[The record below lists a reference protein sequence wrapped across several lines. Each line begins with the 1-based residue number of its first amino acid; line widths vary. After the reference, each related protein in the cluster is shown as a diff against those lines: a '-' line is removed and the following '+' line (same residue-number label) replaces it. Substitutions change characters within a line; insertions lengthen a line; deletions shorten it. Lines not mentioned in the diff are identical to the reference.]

1 MAEHSRSP
9 EEPAGGKARG
19 HGGRHRADRRDGRRG
34 AQSGAKVGRRR
45 FLGYLIAAP
54 TLAVA
59 VDWAVS
65 AATSQHANAA
75 VPSVPQPEQIFDLGD
90 MQNLAAA
97 PTSGLITVVVN
108 EDGTAS
114 FAVPRAEVGQGMT
127 TAIAMM
133 VAEELDLPLDKVN
146 VTLADARPELLMNQ
160 LTGGSNSMRSMYTP
174 VRTAAAIARQR
185 LVETAAAKWSADAAQ
200 LTTSGGVVTG
210 PGGQSLTYGEL
221 ATAAAASTTTAVTG
235 TLKDPSDFTILGTPQ
250 GRIDALDIVTGKKQ
264 FTMDL
269 HIPGAL
275 PTMVARPPTINGTPV
290 SVNNEAAILAMP
302 GVTDVAKLPH
312 GVAIRSQTFGQCID
326 AIQSID
332 VTWGPGTVD
341 GLSDSKIESQLKAAL
356 PALTTPVQLLA
367 GTVKA
372 DFFFA
377 FASNSPLEPDCAI
390 ADVRSTSAEIWS
402 SLKAPIDAQGEIAAA
417 LGLPPSAVTVHVTQ
431 GGGSFGRH
439 LFHDAALEA
448 ALASQK
454 MGKPV
459 KLSWSRTD
467 NFRQGRAHPMCV
479 SRVQA
484 SYLAG
489 NVLTYEQRHTSVQT
503 DFGHGLG
510 DMVTATAAKLPV
522 AGGLT
527 LSQTL
532 FALTESSPY
541 NFGVTLQD
549 LNEIPLQFN
558 TGSMRNIYSPNVVCA
573 QELVVD
579 QLAKKMGK
587 DPVAFR
593 QSFLKDSRLLT
604 VLNKAASQG
613 GWGKSMPSGTAQGI
627 AVHSEYQGA
636 VAVLAEIDCTS
647 ATVNRTV
654 ADGVTG
660 PRVTKVTVVVDP
672 GFAINPKGLEAQ
684 MIGGVEDG
692 IAMALTSS
700 LHISGGL
707 PLEGSWD
714 DYFYTREWNTPP
726 EIDVIIMPN
735 SGDSPSGAGELAVA
749 PAMAAVACAY
759 ARATGTLP
767 TRFPVNHDGPLGFT
781 PLPAEPSTPQSP
793 TDGLNHTF

>member
-1 MAEHSRSP
+1 MS
-9 EEPAGGKARG
+9 GQ
-19 HGGRHRADRRDGRRG
+19 RRRLGRR
-34 AQSGAKVGRRR
+34 K

-59 VDWAVS
+59 VDWAAS
-65 AATSQHANAA
+65 AASPQRASAS
-75 VPSVPQPEQIFDLGD
+75 VPSTPEPEEIFDLGD
-90 MQNLAAA
+90 MQDLAAA

-127 TAIAMM
+127 TAITMM
-133 VAEELDLPLDKVN
+133 VAEELDLPLDQVS

-160 LTGGSNSMRSMYTP
+160 LTGGSNSMRSMYVP
-174 VRTAAAIARQR
+174 VRTAAAIAREQ
-185 LVETAAAKWSADAAQ
+185 LIATAAAKWGADATQ
-200 LTTSGGVVTG
+200 LTTSDGVITG
-210 PGGQSLTYGEL
+210 PGGQTLTYGEL
-221 ATAAAASTTTAVTG
+221 AAAAAASTTTAVTA
-235 TLKDPSDFTILGTPQ
+235 TLKDPSDFTILGTSQ
-250 GRIDALDIVTGKKQ
+250 GRVDALESITGKKQ

-269 HIPGAL
+269 QIPNAL
-275 PTMVARPPTINGTPV
+275 PTMVARPPTINGTVV
-290 SVNNEAAILAMP
+290 SVNNQSAIEAMP
-302 GVTDVAKLPH
+302 GVTDLAVLPH
-312 GVAIRSQTFGQCID
+312 GVAIRAQAFGQCID
-326 AIQSID
+326 AIQAID

-341 GLSDSKIESQLKAAL
+341 GLSDSAIESQLTAAL
-356 PALTTPVQLLA
+356 PALTTPIELLA

-390 ADVRSTSAEIWS
+390 ADVTANSAEIWA
-402 SLKAPIDAQGEIAAA
+402 SLKAPIVAQGEIATA
-417 LGLPPSAVTVHVTQ
+417 LGLPQSAVTVHVTQ

-454 MGKPV
+454 IGKPV

-467 NFRQGRAHPMCV
+467 NFRQGRVHPMCI

-484 SYLAG
+484 SYALG

-503 DFGHGLG
+503 EFGHGLG
-510 DMVTATAAKLPV
+510 DMVTATASKLPV

-527 LSQTL
+527 LSQTI
-532 FALTESSPY
+532 FELTESSPY
-541 NFGVTLQD
+541 NFGVTVQE

-573 QELVVD
+573 QELIVD
-579 QLAKKMGK
+579 QLAKKMGQ
-587 DPVAFR
+587 DPVQFR
-593 QSFLKDSRLLT
+593 QSFLKDQRLLA
-604 VLNKAASQG
+604 VLNKAAQVG
-613 GWGKSMPSGTAQGI
+613 DWGKSMPAGTAQGI

-636 VAVLAEIDCTS
+636 IAVLAEIDCTA

-654 ADGVTG
+654 SDGVTG

-672 GFAINPKGLEAQ
+672 GFAINPLGLEAQ

-692 IAMALTSS
+692 IAVALTSS
-700 LHISGGL
+700 LHISDGI

-714 DYFYTREWNTPP
+714 NYFYTREWNTPP
-726 EIDVIIMPN
+726 EIDVVIMP
-735 SGDSPSGAGELAVA
+735 STSDSPSGAGELAVA

-767 TRFPVNHDGPLGFT
+767 TQFPINYGTLGFT
-781 PLPAEPSTPQSP
+781 PLPTEPSTPQSP
-793 TDGLNHTF
+793 TDGLDYAF